1 MSTQNEIERL
11 MREAGNTKN
20 LYKLWKIVEKLNHLS
35 AWDAAGVVIHQIRRI
50 EQKAAAQVTA

>member
-1 MSTQNEIERL
+1 MSAQSEIDRL
-11 MREAGNTKN
+11 MHEADNTEN
-20 LYKLWKIVEKLNHLS
+20 LDKLWKIVEKLNHLS

>member
-50 EQKAAAQVTA
+50 EQKAAAQVMA